1 MKKTFT
7 LVLIA
12 LMSLAFSVNALAG
25 TIYLELPINGEIDDD
40 GVDFD
45 LSGTIIGIELPTNNF
60 KAGFEYFNGSIDI
73 GPFGE
78 DLTQIRL
85 KGGYRFAD
93 GLYATLEMIDGEWEN
108 VASYD
113 SIMFGLDLSKK
124 ITKELLLEGSVAFS
138 LTGSVDYDYYRELD
152 ADFLSL
158 KGKLTYF
165 FTNNLGGSVGYRKS
179 IIEDEED
186 YQITTSGITL
196 GATYKF

>member
-1 MKKTFT
+1 MKKLVT
-7 LVLIA
+7 LVLIL
-12 LMSLAFSVNALAG
+12 LMSLAFSVNAIAG
-25 TIYLELPINGEIDDD
+25 TIYLDLPINSEIDDD

-45 LSGTIIGIELPTNNF
+45 LSGTIIGIELPTNNI
-60 KAGFEYFNGSIDI
+60 KASIEYFNGSIDI
-73 GPFGE
+73 GPFDE
-78 DLTQIRL
+78 DLTQIHL

-93 GLYATLEMIDGEWEN
+93 GLYVTLGMIDGEWEKF
-108 VASYD
+108 ASYD
-113 SIMFGLDLSKK
+113 SIMIGLDLSKK
-124 ITKELLLEGSVAFS
+124 ITKELLLEGSVALA

-165 FTNNLGGSVGYRKS
+165 FTNNLGGSVGYRKT

-186 YQITTSGITL
+186 YKITASGITV